1 MKFIID
7 SKLQVTSFILCSL
20 AILLVGLTGCSES
33 KDENASKVKGQVKES
48 LSIAVSKTPLSAP
61 FYVAYAKGFFH
72 AQGLEVTLV
81 DTVGGHRCLQAVFDG
96 EVEMGTVSDY
106 PIMMNSFKRKDFSI
120 VTTFVSSENDVKL
133 IGRKSLGV
141 TQVANLQG
149 KKIGTVTG
157 ASSHYFLDRF
167 LLFNGME
174 INDVKVVHVSA
185 ENMTMALKNGDVDA
199 LSAWEPFGYL
209 SQKQLGDDAVIFPRS
224 TYYRETFNLVTTN
237 NYVKQSTKKIKKLL
251 IALDQAVTFMHE
263 QPSEAQSILV
273 ERLKLDN
280 KFIDW
285 VWGDFDFKL
294 SLDQSLI
301 LTLENE
307 GRWAMENNLVSGD
320 KLPNYLN
327 YIYFDVMNAVDAD
340 AVTIS
345 H

>member
-1 MKFIID
+1 M
-7 SKLQVTSFILCSL
+7 
-20 AILLVGLTGCSES
+20 
-33 KDENASKVKGQVKES
+33 EN
-48 LSIAVSKTPLSAP
+48 
-61 FYVAYAKGFFH
+61 
-72 AQGLEVTLV
+72 
-81 DTVGGHRCLQAVFDG
+81 
-96 EVEMGTVSDY
+96 
-106 PIMMNSFKRKDFSI
+106 
-120 VTTFVSSENDVKL
+120 
-133 IGRKSLGV
+133 
-141 TQVANLQG
+141 
-149 KKIGTVTG
+149 KKIPI
-157 ASSHYFLDRF
+157 F
-167 LLFNGME
+167 
-174 INDVKVVHVSA
+174 K
-185 ENMTMALKNGDVDA
+185 
-199 LSAWEPFGYL
+199 
-209 SQKQLGDDAVIFPRS
+209 VIFENNS
-224 TYYRETFNLVTTN
+224 IFEGGYNLFETKWMDIPN
-237 NYVKQSTKKIKKLL
+237 KKIKKLL